1 MATPAS
7 TSRQDRQAAYKAR
20 YEKIE
25 KELKSHTLPQPPLIV
40 RIPFVG
46 LPDSEV
52 KSRVIQSLATYE
64 HMLGRDLEW
73 KERDRLAHYFVA
85 NTASF
90 CWMTL
95 TFPAVMALVHTG
107 LKTRRIRGTILAK
120 VPPMAISIP
129 AGLVGA
135 GYVIRHFHKRL
146 ENNIRSDPD
155 LRQSYKERA
164 QMRRLT
170 LNEVFNDEVNQAH
183 EAQSRQP
190 FPVPSSQPSP
200 PDSRPDSPDDDQPSW
215 PQTLQDQDP
224 FGNRPPP
231 QPPTTQDP
239 TWEAQDD
246 PLNEVEGS
254 AGSAPGT
261 ATGAS
266 YSSWD
271 RLRAQNAAP
280 TTTPQQTW
288 AERRRAALEKTI
300 SDKGGDPASSYAGH
314 DEEGARAQ
322 ERAQREFDEMLE
334 RERRSAEDRGSGG
347 GGRGGSGER
356 RW

>member
-7 TSRQDRQAAYKAR
+7 TSRQDRQAAYKAH
-20 YEKIE
+20 YQKIE
-25 KELKSHTLPQPPLIV
+25 KELESHTLPRPPLIV

-52 KSRVIQSLATYE
+52 KARVIQSLATYE
-64 HMLGRDLEW
+64 YMLGRDLEW

-85 NTASF
+85 NTASI

-95 TFPAVMALVHTG
+95 TFPAVMALFQTA
-107 LKTRRIRGTILAK
+107 LKTRPPRGTMLAK
-120 VPPMAISIP
+120 VPPMAISIS
-129 AGLVGA
+129 AGLLGA
-135 GYVIRHFHKRL
+135 GSVMRHFRNRL
-146 ENNIRSDPD
+146 ENNMRTDPD
-155 LRQSYKERA
+155 LRQFIKERA
-164 QMRRLT
+164 QMRGLT
-170 LNEVFNDEVNQAH
+170 LNEVLNDEHKQAH
-183 EAQSRQP
+183 EAQPRRP
-190 FPVPSSQPSP
+190 FSV
-200 PDSRPDSPDDDQPSW
+200 SRPDSPDDDQPSW

-231 QPPTTQDP
+231 QPPTAQDP

-254 AGSAPGT
+254 APAPGT

-271 RLRAQNAAP
+271 RLRAKNAAP
-280 TTTPQQTW
+280 TTPQQTW

-314 DEEGARAQ
+314 DEEGARVQ

-334 RERRSAEDRGSGG
+334 RERRSAEDRGSGS